1 MAIEGQDLKKSYADA
16 GVRVDL
22 EKPLAALVMKVDDV
36 VAVRGQVLP
45 ALVGGGDKKKAGDW
59 KVIKAE

>member
-1 MAIEGQDLKKSYADA
+1 MAVEGQELKKSYADA

-22 EKPLAALVMKVDDV
+22 EKPLAAVVMKVDDV

-45 ALVGGGDKKKAGDW
+45 ALVGGGSKKRTDDW
-59 KVIKAE
+59 KVVKAE